1 MIYREKDFDV
11 IEFNRCLTQLG
22 VLLSDENGLL
32 MNTLRTNY
40 EEKLERI
47 LQDNGIVEAFE
58 CMWDDV
64 NRVYDILQWH
74 DELCRLLDENI
85 QFAISENPN
94 DLDLKQFNNAEI
106 IALRDRVNG
115 EIFQRRLDGDLPWGD
130 DDDEESG
137 SSD

>member
-32 MNTLRTNY
+32 INTLKTNY
-40 EEKLERI
+40 ETKLERI
-47 LQDNGIVEAFE
+47 LRDNGIVEAFE

-64 NRVYDILQWH
+64 NRVYDVLQWH
-74 DELCRLLDENI
+74 DELCNLRDANV
-85 QFAISENPN
+85 QFAITVNPN
-94 DLDLKQFNNAEI
+94 DLDLKQFSNVKL
-106 IALRDRVNG
+106 LRLKDMVDG
-115 EIFQRRLDGDLPWGD
+115 EILQRELDGDLPWGD
-130 DDDEESG
+130 DDDEESS